1 MVFACYMRLNSSW
14 PLFMLRNFVWINF
27 ILVAGDI
34 LDSHDLSWHC
44 ELLIFP
50 KNNFQS
56 GKKLLCFECFQHS
69 AFYGCSIHESRPHS
83 AVGENKSDLPLIHT
97 LPLLPKST
105 NLQIGCI
112 QIPIPFPSPSCH
124 LHQKAERFEIC
135 RRTSV

>member
-1 MVFACYMRLNSSW
+1 MYESTLYLWRVTFCG
-14 PLFMLRNFVWINF
+14 
-27 ILVAGDI
+27 GDI

-112 QIPIPFPSPSCH
+112 QIPIAFPSPSCH
-124 LHQKAERFEIC
+124 LHQKADILKFPEELPC
-135 RRTSV
+135 N